1 MPTIKEDT
9 ELCPQTTQVLDYEDS
24 MDEYLQNCM
33 SEKADHIKVT
43 GDVIQ
48 KKGKPL
54 RHSHVIQ
61 NFKKHKEPRLSFES
75 SLFSGIQGKDR

>member
-9 ELCPQTTQVLDYEDS
+9 ELFPQTTQVLDYEDS

-48 KKGKPL
+48 SKGKPL

-61 NFKKHKEPRLSFES
+61 NFKK
-75 SLFSGIQGKDR
+75 